1 MLDVL
6 TTQTFDRW
14 LQGLRDM
21 QAKAKVLARIRRAS
35 MGNLGDAEPV
45 GDGISEMRI
54 HYGPGY
60 RVYFQQ
66 RGTRLVLLLAGG
78 TKRTQQQDIHA
89 AKRIA
94 ADWSE

>member
-45 GDGISEMRI
+45 GEGISEMRI